1 MKARPGSGHLQFFEN
16 RETRAPRCFL
26 ASAVGSEERVSESRA
41 LCLSEYLAEE
51 VPAQP
56 LEDRGQQEVVES
68 DRLGSQVDG
77 IVSGKG
83 LCFPFSPNN
92 GNPDHLDTDVTKP
105 MRTGTLSPTWPWSK
119 STSAVAS
126 EPSVSR
132 E

>member
-16 RETRAPRCFL
+16 GESRAPRCFL
-26 ASAVGSEERVSESRA
+26 ASAVRSEEWVSESRA
-41 LCLSEYLAEE
+41 LCLSQYLAEE
-51 VPAQP
+51 VPSQP
-56 LEDRGQQEVVES
+56 LEDRSQQEVMES

-83 LCFPFSPNN
+83 VCFPFSPNN
-92 GNPDHLDTDVTKP
+92 GHPDHLAMEVTTT
-105 MRTGTLSPTWPWSK
+105 MRTGKLPTWPWSK

>member
-16 RETRAPRCFL
+16 GETGAPRCFL
-26 ASAVGSEERVSESRA
+26 ASAVRSEERVSESRA
-41 LCLSEYLAEE
+41 PCLSEYLAKE

-56 LEDRGQQEVVES
+56 LEDRGQQEVMES
-68 DRLGSQVDG
+68 DRLRSQVDG

-83 LCFPFSPNN
+83 LCFPLSPNN
-92 GNPDHLDTDVTKP
+92 GNPDHLAMAVTTP
-105 MRTGTLSPTWPWSK
+105 MRTGTLPPTWPWSK

>member
-16 RETRAPRCFL
+16 RESRAPRCFL
-26 ASAVGSEERVSESRA
+26 ASAVGSEERVSESRV
-41 LCLSEYLAEE
+41 LCLSQYLAEE
-51 VPAQP
+51 VPSQP
-56 LEDRGQQEVVES
+56 LEDRSQQEVMES
-68 DRLGSQVDG
+68 DRLGSQVDR

-83 LCFPFSPNN
+83 VCFPFSPNN
-92 GNPDHLDTDVTKP
+92 GHPDHLATDVTTP
-105 MRTGTLSPTWPWSK
+105 MRTGMPPTWPWSK

>member
-16 RETRAPRCFL
+16 GETGAPCCFL
-26 ASAVGSEERVSESRA
+26 ASAVGSEDRVSESRA

-51 VPAQP
+51 VPSQP
-56 LEDRGQQEVVES
+56 LEDRSQQEVMES
-68 DRLGSQVDG
+68 DRLRSQVDG

-83 LCFPFSPNN
+83 LGFPFSPNN
-92 GNPDHLDTDVTKP
+92 GNPDHLATEVTTP
-105 MRTGTLSPTWPWSK
+105 MRTGTLPPTWPWSK